1 MCVAVCSQPSYN
13 SLCVEPPLSEEAITT
28 FTKQRVMP
36 VLHQVQHYRDALK
49 HFRYGT
55 IITVLA
61 VVNISVCVCVRGGGM
76 CICVYSVC
84 VHVLCM
90 HVSVVFV
97 CFCVCFVCFDML
109 QIIKATTEEFHIIW
123 AFHN

>member
-1 MCVAVCSQPSYN
+1 MYCSGTKLVAYCTDSVGIRVCVAVCGQPSYN

-61 VVNISVCVCVRGGGM
+61 VVNISVCVCTWGRYVYM
-76 CICVYSVC
+76 C
-84 VHVLCM
+84 L
-90 HVSVVFV
+90 
-97 CFCVCFVCFDML
+97 
-109 QIIKATTEEFHIIW
+109 
-123 AFHN
+123 